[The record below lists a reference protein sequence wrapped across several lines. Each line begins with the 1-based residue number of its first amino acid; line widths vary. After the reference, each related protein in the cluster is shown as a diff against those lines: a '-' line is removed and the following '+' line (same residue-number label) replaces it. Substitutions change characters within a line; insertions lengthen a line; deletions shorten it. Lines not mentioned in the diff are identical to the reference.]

1 MADNVTLLGAVG
13 AGLASFVSPCV
24 LPLVPVYFASLYGPE
39 VFDAGTRRRFP
50 LFLHSLC
57 FVLGFTLV
65 FSAVGAGAGF
75 LGLVIGP
82 GSAVVRWVAGG
93 ILVFFGGIMLAALK
107 VPWLNFE
114 KRLTPSQGMA
124 TGYFRSLLTGAI
136 FSVAWTPCVGTTG
149 TAVLTAAWTTQSA
162 WEGAYLL
169 AFYSLGL
176 GLPFLAVGVAFDYV
190 IPMLRRIHRYSR
202 AIYVVTGCLLIVVGI
217 LVLGN
222 WLVLIPGLV

>member
-13 AGLASFVSPCV
+13 AGLASFLLPCV
-24 LPLVPVYFASLYGPE
+24 IPLVPVYFASLYGPE
-39 VFDAGTRRRFP
+39 VFNAETRRRFP
-50 LFLHSLC
+50 LFLHSLS

-75 LGLVIGP
+75 LGLVISP
-82 GSAVVRWVAGG
+82 GSAVVRWAAGG
-93 ILVFFGGIMLAALK
+93 LLMLFGVVMLASLK

-114 KRLTPSQGMA
+114 KRLTPSQSVG
-124 TGYFRSLLTGAI
+124 TGYLRSLLTGAV
-136 FSVAWTPCVGTTG
+136 FSVAWTPCVGPVQG
-149 TAVLTAAWTTQSA
+149 AVLTRAITSQSA

-176 GLPFLAVGVAFDYV
+176 GLPFLVMGVAFDFMAPLV
-190 IPMLRRIHRYSR
+190 RRINRYSR
-202 AIYVVTGCLLIVVGI
+202 AIYVVTGCLLVVMGI

-222 WLVLIPGLV
+222 WLVWY